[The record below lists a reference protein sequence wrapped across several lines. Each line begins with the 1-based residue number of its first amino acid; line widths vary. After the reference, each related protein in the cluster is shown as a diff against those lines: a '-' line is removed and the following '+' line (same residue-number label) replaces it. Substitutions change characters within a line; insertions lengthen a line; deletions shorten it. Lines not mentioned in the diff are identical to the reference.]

1 MASNLDPDR
10 LSSAWGNGGIMF
22 VEDNEGGIMYVYGDM
37 DHHYQEFFQGLSL
50 YGPRRSNPFHDW
62 VAMLSDQD
70 IVDRLA
76 YLVGM
81 EVHDTQDA
89 FAHGLLAEEL
99 LHRWDRRLDSILTYR
114 HRY

>member
-1 MASNLDPDR
+1 
-10 LSSAWGNGGIMF
+10 
-22 VEDNEGGIMYVYGDM
+22 MYIYGDL
-37 DHHYQEFFQGLSL
+37 DNDYEDDFDDSLQGRIL
-50 YGPRRSNPFHDW
+50 YGPYSPYNPFHDW

-81 EVHDTQDA
+81 EVNDTQDA